1 MNRIYLSVQ
10 CFFEQDAIQRME
22 AGNYTGNNVKN
33 RPYRWQGKGPRPPHK
48 QPPPKKSKKMTQ
60 MDHSLGEGDGE
71 KVLKGKSRKAKA
83 KTPKIAYSTTLKK
96 VDTRTVSNVATTS
109 NSIQRI
115 QTSSDLLPHSYIS
128 TSTHPSITRK
138 KKRKRT
144 DAKGLEGVSDE
155 DLVGDSDSDV
165 YDAEQ
170 SGEVI
175 QQQPVFQQIVPQVF
189 IVP

>member
-1 MNRIYLSVQ
+1 
-10 CFFEQDAIQRME
+10 ME

-60 MDHSLGEGDGE
+60 MDQTIGEGDGD
-71 KVLKGKSRKAKA
+71 KGIKGKSRKSKAKA
-83 KTPKIAYSTTLKK
+83 PKIAYSTTLKK
-96 VDTRTVSNVATTS
+96 VDTRTVSDVPSTS

-115 QTSSDLLPHSYIS
+115 QTSSGLLPHSFIT

-138 KKRKRT
+138 RKRKRT
-144 DAKGLEGVSDE
+144 EGKVLEGMSDE

-165 YDAEQ
+165 STSFAEQ
-170 SGEVI
+170 SGEII
-175 QQQPVFQQIVPQVF
+175 QQQQVFQQIVPQV
-189 IVP
+189 IVLLKVWKNCTSF

>member
-1 MNRIYLSVQ
+1 
-10 CFFEQDAIQRME
+10 ME

-48 QPPPKKSKKMTQ
+48 QPPPKKSKKMMQ
-60 MDHSLGEGDGE
+60 MDQSLGEGDGE

-138 KKRKRT
+138 RKRKRT

-170 SGEVI
+170 PGEVI
-175 QQQPVFQQIVPQVF
+175 QQQPVFQQIVPQVIF
-189 IVP
+189 VSYVFSNDLNFMKTL